1 MLKNL
6 ILSFSLLM
14 TIVSHAQVPAGYA
27 RVSDPALF
35 KSKFASVAGQTKSIR
50 SEFTQEK
57 TMTMLSEKIVS
68 NGKFFFKKDNK
79 VRMEYLTPF
88 KYLMIINGS
97 KVYIR
102 DGAKESTISTSGNK
116 IFKQVSQIMLDCVSG
131 NMLSNPDFK
140 TAVYENKTAYLIEM
154 TPITKGMMEF
164 FSQIFVYVDKSDHQ
178 VSKVQMIEL
187 SGDFTI
193 LNFTKKE
200 MNSELP
206 ESLFIL

>member
-1 MLKNL
+1 MFKYL

-14 TIVSHAQVPAGYA
+14 TVAGHAQVPAGYA
-27 RVSDPALF
+27 HVADPALF
-35 KSKFASVAGQTKSIR
+35 KSKFADVAGQTKSIR
-50 SEFTQEK
+50 SDFTQEK

-68 NGKFFFKKDNK
+68 NGKFFFKRDNK
-79 VRMEYLTPF
+79 VRMEYLSPF

-131 NMLSNPDFK
+131 NVLSNPDFK
-140 TAVYENKTAYLIEM
+140 TAVYKNKAGYLIEM
-154 TPITKGMMEF
+154 TPITKGVMEF
-164 FSQIFVYVDKSDHQ
+164 FSRILVYVDKSDHQ
-178 VSKVQMIEL
+178 VTKVQMFEL

-206 ESLFIL
+206 ESLFTL

>member
-14 TIVSHAQVPAGYA
+14 TIVSHAQVPAGYV